1 MQTPEATD
9 RAPADA
15 VWSRL
20 RGGLAAA
27 DRALTAAAERPLA
40 TLAMLAVAQW
50 ALVLAFA
57 LTVRHN
63 GWVFY
68 QGGDQIWLLTTS
80 WLMGEGEVAPAYTG
94 YGWPLATVPIMQL
107 FGPGF
112 VTAMPPVILL
122 NVLVLGPLLLWAV
135 HGLAER
141 IAGSAFAL
149 FAAAA
154 WIVLP
159 FAVIPLWRQDYHERY
174 VEQFLPG
181 ALGLTGL
188 ADYQS
193 TVLLAVAAL
202 LFLRALDGAAWTD
215 AATAGLVVGFAIGV
229 KPSNALVLGAPAAA
243 ALVARNLRV
252 LVPFGVALLP
262 ALLTLA
268 LWKLRGL
275 GTIPAFAA
283 GEIRTAASAV
293 ALTVPAV
300 DRYVDL
306 DWGHLHDNMSHIREY
321 FWSARLVQW
330 APLAGAFGLARC
342 WPAGAAFMATW
353 FGVFLLLKGSTELST
368 VASGSFFRFL
378 QPSFPAYFLLAF
390 SIVLLVPRLGEA
402 VALRWPRREAR
413 EVGRRTLLGLA
424 ACLAAL
430 PLLVVA
436 VLGAMSSPPR
446 AIVVNNIL
454 TPVDDAIAV
463 GVRPRGDARELTWEH
478 RKPGSTRVFYRV
490 YRTGADGADVACA
503 DRGAATECA
512 LEMIL
517 LGTTREPRWR
527 DGSPPAGSSYRVG
540 VAANAQD
547 DPSAGDV
554 VVISPPVR
562 SP

>member
-1 MQTPEATD
+1 MQTPEATG

-15 VWSRL
+15 VWDRL
-20 RGGLAAA
+20 RRGLTAAE
-27 DRALTAAAERPLA
+27 RALTAAAERRLV
-40 TLAMLAVAQW
+40 TLAALAVAQW

-68 QGGDQIWLLTTS
+68 QGGDQIWLLTTG

-94 YGWPLATVPIMQL
+94 YGWPLATAPIMQL

-112 VTAMPPVILL
+112 VAAMPPVILL

-141 IAGSAFAL
+141 VAGSLFAL
-149 FAAAA
+149 FATAA
-154 WIVLP
+154 WVVLP

-181 ALGLTGL
+181 AVGLTGL

-193 TVLLAVAAL
+193 MVLLAVAAL
-202 LFLRALDGAAWTD
+202 LFLRALDSRAWTD
-215 AATAGLVVGFAIGV
+215 AAAAGLVAGFAIGV

-262 ALLTLA
+262 AVLA
-268 LWKLRGL
+268 LAVWKQRGL
-275 GTIPAFAA
+275 GSIPVFAA
-283 GEIRTAASAV
+283 GEIRTAASALALGVPV
-293 ALTVPAV
+293 A

-306 DWGHLHDNMSHIREY
+306 DWDHLHDNMSHIREY

-330 APLAGAFGLARC
+330 APLAGAFGLARR
-342 WPAGAAFMATW
+342 WPAGAAFTAAW
-353 FGVFLLLKGSTELST
+353 FGAFLLVKGSTELST
-368 VASGSFFRFL
+368 VSSGSFFRFL
-378 QPSFPAYFLLAF
+378 QPAFPAYFLLAF
-390 SIVLLVPRLGEA
+390 SVVLLVPRLGEA
-402 VALRWPRREAR
+402 VSRRWPAREAR
-413 EVGRRTLLGLA
+413 QVGTRTLLGLGGG
-424 ACLAAL
+424 LAVL
-430 PLLVVA
+430 PLLVVL

-446 AIVVNNIL
+446 AILVNNIL
-454 TPVDDAIAV
+454 TPVDEAIAV
-463 GVRPRGDARELTWEH
+463 DVRPQGDARVVTWEH
-478 RKPGSTRVFYRV
+478 PEQGSTRVFYRV
-490 YRTGADGADVACA
+490 YRTGADGADVDCV

-512 LEMIL
+512 LEMVL

-527 DGSPPAGSSYRVG
+527 DGSPPAGSSYRIG

-547 DPSAGDV
+547 DPSEGDV
-554 VVISPPVR
+554 VAISPPVR